1 MPRAV
6 VGASRYRETLKT
18 INAAVILLIATAAE
32 KRGEKK
38 MSIVIV
44 MLFIALDFI
53 TGIVMAVK
61 NSNFN
66 SSIMRD
72 GLFNKFGEIVIV
84 AVGFLIDYGQTYLD
98 MGFSVPVLESI
109 CVYIILMEIGS
120 ILENVSRINKS
131 LVPEKIREILE
142 KAPKK

>member
-1 MPRAV
+1 MC
-6 VGASRYRETLKT
+6 
-18 INAAVILLIATAAE
+18 
-32 KRGEKK
+32 
-38 MSIVIV
+38 IVIV
-44 MLFIALDFI
+44 LLFIALDYI
-53 TGIVMAVK
+53 TGIVMSVK

-66 SSIMRD
+66 SSVMRD

-84 AVGFLIDYGQTYLD
+84 AVGFLIDYGQSFLD
-98 MGFSVPVLESI
+98 MGFSIPVLESI

-120 ILENVSRINKS
+120 ILENVSRINKN

>member
-1 MPRAV
+1 
-6 VGASRYRETLKT
+6 
-18 INAAVILLIATAAE
+18 
-32 KRGEKK
+32 

-44 MLFIALDFI
+44 MLFIILDFI

-61 NSNFN
+61 NSNLN

-84 AVGFLIDYGQTYLD
+84 AVGFLIDYGQSYLD
-98 MGFSVPVLESI
+98 MGFNVPVLESI

>member
-1 MPRAV
+1 M
-6 VGASRYRETLKT
+6 
-18 INAAVILLIATAAE
+18 I
-32 KRGEKK
+32 
-38 MSIVIV
+38 IVIV
-44 MLFIALDFI
+44 MLFIVLDFI
-53 TGIVMAVK
+53 TGIVMAIK
-61 NSNFN
+61 NNTFN

-84 AVGFLIDYGQTYLD
+84 AVAFLIDYGQTYLD

>member
-1 MPRAV
+1 MC
-6 VGASRYRETLKT
+6 
-18 INAAVILLIATAAE
+18 
-32 KRGEKK
+32 
-38 MSIVIV
+38 IVIV
-44 MLFIALDFI
+44 LLFIALDFI
-53 TGIVMAVK
+53 TGIVMSVK

-66 SSIMRD
+66 SSVMRD

-84 AVGFLIDYGQTYLD
+84 TVGFLIDYGQSFLD

-120 ILENVSRINKS
+120 ILENVSRINKN

>member
-1 MPRAV
+1 
-6 VGASRYRETLKT
+6 
-18 INAAVILLIATAAE
+18 
-32 KRGEKK
+32 

-44 MLFIALDFI
+44 LLFIVLDFI
-53 TGIVMAVK
+53 TGILMAVK

-66 SSIMRD
+66 SSVMRD

-84 AVGFLIDYGQTYLD
+84 AVGFLIDYGQSFLD

-131 LVPEKIREILE
+131 LVPKKIREILE

>member
-1 MPRAV
+1 MC
-6 VGASRYRETLKT
+6 
-18 INAAVILLIATAAE
+18 
-32 KRGEKK
+32 
-38 MSIVIV
+38 IVIV
-44 MLFIALDFI
+44 LLFIALDFI
-53 TGIVMAVK
+53 TGIVMSVK

-66 SSIMRD
+66 SSVMRD

-84 AVGFLIDYGQTYLD
+84 AVGSLIDYGQSFLD

-120 ILENVSRINKS
+120 ILENVSRINKN
-131 LVPEKIREILE
+131 LVPEKIREILK

>member
-1 MPRAV
+1 
-6 VGASRYRETLKT
+6 
-18 INAAVILLIATAAE
+18 
-32 KRGEKK
+32 

-44 MLFIALDFI
+44 MLFIVLDFI
-53 TGIVMAVK
+53 TGIVMAIK
-61 NSNFN
+61 NNTFN

-84 AVGFLIDYGQTYLD
+84 AVAFLIDYGQSYLD
-98 MGFSVPVLESI
+98 MGFNIPVLESI

-120 ILENVSRINKS
+120 ILENVSRINKK

>member
-6 VGASRYRETLKT
+6 VGASRYRETL
-18 INAAVILLIATAAE
+18 NY
-32 KRGEKK
+32 KRGGNSVNCYRRRKEEK

-44 MLFIALDFI
+44 MLFIVLDFI
-53 TGIVMAVK
+53 TGIVMAIK
-61 NSNFN
+61 NNTFN

-84 AVGFLIDYGQTYLD
+84 AVAFLIDYGQTYLD

-109 CVYIILMEIGS
+109 CIYIILMEIGS

>member
-1 MPRAV
+1 
-6 VGASRYRETLKT
+6 
-18 INAAVILLIATAAE
+18 
-32 KRGEKK
+32 

-44 MLFIALDFI
+44 MLFIVLDFI
-53 TGIVMAVK
+53 TGIVMAIK
-61 NSNFN
+61 NNTFN

-84 AVGFLIDYGQTYLD
+84 AVAFLIDYGQKYLD

-120 ILENVSRINKS
+120 ILENVSRINKR
-131 LVPEKIREILE
+131 LVPKKIREILE

>member
-1 MPRAV
+1 
-6 VGASRYRETLKT
+6 
-18 INAAVILLIATAAE
+18 
-32 KRGEKK
+32 

-44 MLFIALDFI
+44 MLFIVLDFI
-53 TGIVMAVK
+53 TGIVMAIK
-61 NSNFN
+61 NNTFN

-84 AVGFLIDYGQTYLD
+84 AVAFLIDYGQTYLD
-98 MGFSVPVLESI
+98 MGFSVPVLKSI